1 MKQLNRRIVRAFALI
16 ELLVVIAIIA
26 ILASMLL
33 PALQQARAKAR
44 AISCT
49 SNMKQLGLGVIMYA
63 DDNNVMPYTTYNS
76 GWKPLPGAYKS
87 LVHPYINSQKV
98 WECPGRSD
106 ITTWNDDTST
116 QYIYNYGYCSNRS
129 LSALTKPTET
139 VVFCANSGTSV
150 QGIDN
155 INQVWPNDATSG
167 LRIKFPHNDHTNVL
181 WGDGHVTAVRMN
193 GLEPSLFRPNDT
205 TWIP

>member
-1 MKQLNRRIVRAFALI
+1 MRASRRLAAFTLI

-44 AISCT
+44 AINCT
-49 SNMKQLGLGVIMYA
+49 GNMKQLGLGVIMYA
-63 DDNNVMPYTTYNS
+63 DDNKVMPDTFWTSAPSWQPVGGSYKTLVN
-76 GWKPLPGAYKS
+76 AY
-87 LVHPYINSQKV
+87 VNSQKV